1 MNLHQLKAL
10 SDVGSVDL
18 SALYSAPNVDNMRF
32 GFGLQVQDFD
42 IARFM
47 NLVPAI
53 DSIMPLL
60 HDISGIIDADLA
72 ATVNIGKD
80 MNLDLPSLTAA
91 IKLEGDSLQL
101 LDAETFRTIAKWLM
115 FKNKKRN
122 IIDHMNVEMIIA
134 DNEMQLFPFIFDIDR
149 YKIGVQGHNDLAL
162 NFNYLVSVLKSP
174 LPFKFGITIKGNPD
188 DYKIRL
194 GRAKFD
200 EKQAVE
206 RKQIVD
212 TTRINLIDQIENV
225 FRRGVR
231 QSEFAKLKLPSNKS
245 VAADINLENDPVT
258 PSDSLLFIKEG
269 LIPAPVIPEA
279 ETPKDK
285 KKK

>member
-1 MNLHQLKAL
+1 M
-10 SDVGSVDL
+10 
-18 SALYSAPNVDNMRF
+18 
-32 GFGLQVQDFD
+32 
-42 IARFM
+42 
-47 NLVPAI
+47 
-53 DSIMPLL
+53 
-60 HDISGIIDADLA
+60 
-72 ATVNIGKD
+72 
-80 MNLDLPSLTAA
+80 
-91 IKLEGDSLQL
+91 
-101 LDAETFRTIAKWLM
+101 
-115 FKNKKRN
+115 
-122 IIDHMNVEMIIA
+122 IDHMNVEMIIA

>member
-1 MNLHQLKAL
+1 
-10 SDVGSVDL
+10 
-18 SALYSAPNVDNMRF
+18 
-32 GFGLQVQDFD
+32 
-42 IARFM
+42 
-47 NLVPAI
+47 
-53 DSIMPLL
+53 
-60 HDISGIIDADLA
+60 
-72 ATVNIGKD
+72 
-80 MNLDLPSLTAA
+80 
-91 IKLEGDSLQL
+91 
-101 LDAETFRTIAKWLM
+101 M

-174 LPFKFGITIKGNPD
+174 LPFKFGITLKGNPD

-212 TTRINLIDQIENV
+212 TARVNLIDQIENV

-231 QSEFAKLKLPSNKS
+231 RSEFARLKLPEDKS
-245 VAADINLENDPVT
+245 AAADINLESDPVT
-258 PSDSLLFIKEG
+258 AADSLLFIQEG
-269 LIPAPVIPEA
+269 LIPAPVEPDGPVNE
-279 ETPKDK
+279 EK